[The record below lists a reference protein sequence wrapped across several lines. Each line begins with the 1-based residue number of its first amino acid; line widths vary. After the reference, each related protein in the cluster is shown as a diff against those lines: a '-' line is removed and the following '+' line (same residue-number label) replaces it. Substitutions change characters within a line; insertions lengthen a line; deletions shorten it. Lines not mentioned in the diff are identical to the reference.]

1 MGKLIDVAVSH
12 FSSKVVRELHVSE
25 WDTTLYAKN
34 LTLDDKA
41 KFIKRSGDD
50 STDFLI
56 YAIIFGLMDNQ
67 GEPVFDIG
75 DKVKL
80 RSHVCPNLITKLA
93 NFVLEIDSSTE
104 EEREKN

>member
-12 FSSKVVRELHVSE
+12 FSAKEVRSIKVPE
-25 WDTTLYAKN
+25 WETTLYAKN

-41 KFIKRSGDD
+41 KFLKRAGDD
-50 STDFLI
+50 STDFLV
-56 YAIIFGLMDNQ
+56 YAIIFGLTDLK

-80 RSHVCPNLITKLA
+80 RHHVCPNLITKLA